1 MPEKQKKLD
10 LAVRGALWFGPLKG
24 DGKGKKAKKGGQ
36 LVDVL
41 VSKGKIVALTP
52 AGSLDMRAEKELDAG
67 GKVLLPSLTDVHV
80 HLREPGQEYKEDIAS
95 GLGAAAFGG
104 FSNILCMANTK
115 PVNDTASVTE
125 FMLEQARKSWPNG
138 PRLFPIG
145 ALTKGLKGQE
155 LAPMAE
161 LAKAGCAAFS
171 NDGRPVESTELFR
184 RAIEYAQDLG
194 KIVIDHCEDPFLAP
208 AAGMNEGEVS
218 SRLGLPAQPDVA
230 EAIQVARDVLLAEYL
245 NAPIHLAHVSCEK
258 SVALIRFAKA
268 RGVDV
273 TAETCPHY
281 LTLTEEEAA
290 GFSASAKVSPPL
302 RVKADIDALLDALA
316 DGTVDML
323 ATDHAPHA
331 AHEKEVEF
339 DQAPCG
345 ISGLDTALATTWE
358 LVRAGKLPFDAFVR
372 AWTSAPCKRF
382 GLPLNTFAPGDPADF
397 VLYDQDA
404 AWTVNAETM
413 KSKSKNTPLYG
424 RTLRGRVSAHFLAG
438 KMVVGSIS
446 PGA

>member
-1 MPEKQKKLD
+1 
-10 LAVRGALWFGPLKG
+10 
-24 DGKGKKAKKGGQ
+24 
-36 LVDVL
+36 
-41 VSKGKIVALTP
+41 
-52 AGSLDMRAEKELDAG
+52 
-67 GKVLLPSLTDVHV
+67 
-80 HLREPGQEYKEDIAS
+80 
-95 GLGAAAFGG
+95 
-104 FSNILCMANTK
+104 
-115 PVNDTASVTE
+115 
-125 FMLEQARKSWPNG
+125 
-138 PRLFPIG
+138 
-145 ALTKGLKGQE
+145 
-155 LAPMAE
+155 
-161 LAKAGCAAFS
+161 
-171 NDGRPVESTELFR
+171 
-184 RAIEYAQDLG
+184 
-194 KIVIDHCEDPFLAP
+194 
-208 AAGMNEGEVS
+208 
-218 SRLGLPAQPDVA
+218 
-230 EAIQVARDVLLAEYL
+230 LAEYL